1 MIYRNDEYADLYTPR
16 GPMRTHIFRPLA
28 TGTKG
33 AERKYPAIILY
44 SEIYQVT
51 EPIRRAAEYLTG
63 HGFLVVAPE
72 VYHEF
77 EEPGTVFQYDQ
88 ADTARGNELKIT
100 KEISSFDDD
109 AAALVDFLQNHGS
122 CSGKIGVL
130 GICLGGHLS
139 FRACVTQ
146 PEITA
151 GASFY
156 GTDLPQRSLGK
167 GGNDGTLDRASEI
180 NAEMLMIW
188 GRQDPHISREGRREI
203 YDTMTDADLTI
214 SWHEFN
220 GQHAFM
226 RDIGHRHDP
235 EIATQVWSLTL
246 AFFTRL
252 LK

>member
-1 MIYRNDEYADLYTPR
+1 MIYLNNEHADLPTPR
-16 GPMRTHIFRPLA
+16 GPMRTHIFRPV
-28 TGTKG
+28 
-33 AERKYPAIILY
+33 AEGQYPGIILY

-51 EPIRRAAEYLTG
+51 DPIRRAAEFLAG

-77 EEPGTVFQYDQ
+77 EEPGTVFEYDKPGT
-88 ADTARGNELKIT
+88 DRGNALKIA
-100 KEISSFDDD
+100 KEIDSFDDD
-109 AAALVDFLQNHGS
+109 AASLVKFLKNHGA
-122 CSGKIGVL
+122 CSGKIGAL

-139 FRACVTQ
+139 FRACVTES
-146 PEITA
+146 EISA
-151 GASFY
+151 GVCFY

-167 GGNDGTLDRASEI
+167 GQADGTLDRAAEI
-180 NAEMLMIW
+180 KAEMLMAW

-203 YDTMTDADLTI
+203 YDAMTDAELAFE
-214 SWHEFN
+214 WHEFN

-235 EIATQVWSLTL
+235 EIAAQVWQLSL
-246 AFFTRL
+246 AHFTRI

>member
-1 MIYRNDEYADLYTPR
+1 MTYRNDEFADLETPR
-16 GPMRTHIFRPLA
+16 GAMRTHIFRPV
-28 TGTKG
+28 
-33 AERKYPAIILY
+33 AEGKFPAVILY

-51 EPIRRAAEYLTG
+51 APIRRAAEFLAG

-77 EEPGTVFQYDQ
+77 GEPGTVFEYDKPGT
-88 ADTARGNELKIT
+88 DRGNELKIT
-100 KEISSFDDD
+100 KEMASFDDD
-109 AAALVDFLQNHGS
+109 AAAVVKFLKGHEAS
-122 CSGKIGVL
+122 TGKIGAL

-139 FRACVTQ
+139 FRACATE

-151 GASFY
+151 GACFY
-156 GTDLPQRSLGK
+156 GTDLHQRSLGK
-167 GGNDGTLDRASEI
+167 GQKDGTLDRAAGI
-180 NAEMLMIW
+180 KAEMLMVW

-203 YDTMTDADLTI
+203 HDTMTDANLTL

-226 RDIGHRHDP
+226 RDIGHRHYP
-235 EIATQVWSLTL
+235 EIAAQVWQITLT
-246 AFFTRL
+246 FFTRL

>member
-1 MIYRNDEYADLYTPR
+1 MIYRNDEHDDIPTPR
-16 GPMRTHIFRPLA
+16 GLMRTHIFRPV
-28 TGTKG
+28 
-33 AERKYPAIILY
+33 AEGKYPAIILY

-51 EPIRRAAEYLTG
+51 APIRRAAEYLAG

-77 EEPGTVFQYDQ
+77 EELGTVFEYDKQ
-88 ADTARGNELKIT
+88 GTDRGNELKVT
-100 KEISSFDDD
+100 KEVSSFDDD
-109 AAALVDFLQNHGS
+109 AAALVKFLQCHEA
-122 CSGKIGVL
+122 CSGKIGAL

-146 PEITA
+146 PEISA

-167 GGNDGTLDRASEI
+167 GKNDGTLDRAAEI
-180 NAEMLMIW
+180 QAEMLMIW

-203 YDTMTDADLTI
+203 YDTMTDADLTL

-246 AFFTRL
+246 AFFTRI

>member
-1 MIYRNDEYADLYTPR
+1 MIYRSDEHADLPTPR
-16 GPMRTHIFRPLA
+16 GPMRTHIFRPV
-28 TGTKG
+28 
-33 AERKYPAIILY
+33 AEGKYPAIILY

-51 EPIRRAAEYLTG
+51 APIRRAAEYLAG

-77 EEPGTVFQYDQ
+77 EELGAVFAYDKPGTD
-88 ADTARGNELKIT
+88 RGNALKVT
-100 KEISSFDDD
+100 KEIASFDDD
-109 AAALVDFLQNHGS
+109 AAALVKFLQNHDA
-122 CSGKIGVL
+122 CSGKIGAL

-146 PEITA
+146 PEISA

-167 GGNDGTLDRASEI
+167 GQHDGTLDRAAEI
-180 NAEMLMIW
+180 QAEMLMVW
-188 GRQDPHISREGRREI
+188 GRQDPHISLEGRREI
-203 YDTMTDADLTI
+203 YDTMTDAGLTF

-235 EIATQVWSLTL
+235 EIATQVWALTL
-246 AFFTRL
+246 AFFTRI